1 MAIQQLAV
9 NFSPNTNATTVNISM
24 TAGFNSPFG
33 VRQDVR
39 ITLANPEA
47 HTRRR
52 LLFTHPSRV
61 QIKEMSLYAEVLH
74 GGSLIGGLTM
84 PMTVRGLHFPHAG
97 APDNWQRPNS
107 DLLYDGSQPI
117 EDHSG
122 NLTIALTLAPLR
134 VMNATCFSLYGLPV
148 PIRSFIRSFIQS

>member
-39 ITLANPEA
+39 L
-47 HTRRR
+47 TREPGG
-52 LLFTHPSRV
+52 TYVGVYYSHPIHLV

-97 APDNWQRPNS
+97 AP
-107 DLLYDGSQPI
+107 G
-117 EDHSG
+117 
-122 NLTIALTLAPLR
+122 
-134 VMNATCFSLYGLPV
+134 
-148 PIRSFIRSFIQS
+148 